1 MKTLLKS
8 IIFAAFIAVNL
19 TVFAQVGINTNTPE
33 ASAALDVTST
43 EGGILIP
50 RLTETQR
57 DAIASPATGLMIF
70 QTDETTGFYFFDG
83 ASWAQLEG
91 PAGADGLTTSVN
103 GVSQVDGAITLTTTD
118 IPEGNNIYY
127 TEALVSANS
136 AVAANTA
143 KPGVTSEQATTISNT
158 SGTNSGDQDISGIAI
173 NANDISTNV
182 SSISNLQSY
191 QATQDSAITLN
202 TAKTGMPTATEAG
215 EINYWNGTA
224 WATIAPT
231 ANAGAT
237 LQMTAG
243 VPAWVGG
250 TPPPPQVI
258 TLHSN
263 GVTLVAEPS
272 AVTGQ
277 SYDYNGTSYL
287 LVDNSS
293 IAANRTANIVTTRVT
308 SMASLF
314 QSQTTFNGNISHWDT
329 AAVTDMGSM
338 FRGAYAFNQNIGSW
352 DTAAVTNMA
361 ALFQF
366 ASAFNQD
373 IGNWDTAVV
382 TTMQTMFRGASS
394 FTQNISSWNTAA
406 VTNMSEM
413 FQENTAFNQNIG
425 SWNTGAVTGMYLMFE
440 GATAFNQDI
449 GSWNTAAVSDMRWM
463 FQGATAFNQNISN
476 WCVQTHFN
484 SEPDNFKTNANSTWV
499 NDAAKQPAWDATSCS
514 D

>member
-1 MKTLLKS
+1 MKTILKS
-8 IIFAAFIAVNL
+8 IIFIAFIAVNL
-19 TVFAQVGINTNTPE
+19 TAFAQVGINTNTPE

-70 QTDETTGFYFFDG
+70 QTDETTGFYFYDG
-83 ASWAQLEG
+83 GAWAQLEG

-118 IPEGNNIYY
+118 IPEGTNIYY

-158 SGTNSGDQDISGIAI
+158 SGTNTGDQDISGIVI

-202 TAKTGMPTATEAG
+202 TAKTGMPTATEVG

-231 ANAGAT
+231 TNDGAT

-250 TPPPPQVI
+250 TIPPPI
-258 TLHSN
+258 ALHSN
-263 GVTLVAEPS
+263 GVTLVAGAS

-287 LVDNSS
+287 IVDDAT
-293 IAANRTANIVTTRVT
+293 IAANKTANIVTTRVT
-308 SMASLF
+308 TMANLF
-314 QSQTTFNGNISHWDT
+314 SWSSSFNGDISHWDT

-338 FRGAYAFNQNIGSW
+338 FRGAYAFNQ
-352 DTAAVTNMA
+352 D
-361 ALFQF
+361 
-366 ASAFNQD
+366 
-373 IGNWDTAVV
+373 
-382 TTMQTMFRGASS
+382 
-394 FTQNISSWNTAA
+394 ISSWNTAA
-406 VTNMSEM
+406 VTNTESM
-413 FQENTAFNQNIG
+413 FREANAFNQNIG
-425 SWNTGAVTGMYLMFE
+425 SWNTAAVTDMNNMFR
-440 GATAFNQDI
+440 GTDSFNQDI
-449 GSWNTAAVSDMRWM
+449 GSWNTAAVTSMGSM
-463 FQGATAFNQNISN
+463 FRDNIAFNQDIGSWNTTAVNDLSSMFKYASAFN
-476 WCVQTHFN
+476 QDLSSWCVQNNFN
-484 SEPDNFKTNANSTWV
+484 SEPSRFKEGANSIWAT
-499 NDAAKQPAWDATSCS
+499 DTSKHPDWDADSCP

>member
-1 MKTLLKS
+1 MKTILKS
-8 IIFAAFIAVNL
+8 IIFTAFIAVNL
-19 TVFAQVGINTNTPE
+19 TAFAQVGINTNTPE

-70 QTDETTGFYFFDG
+70 QTDETTGFYFYDG
-83 ASWAQLEG
+83 AAWAQLEG

-118 IPEGNNIYY
+118 IPEGTNIYY

-158 SGTNSGDQDISGIAI
+158 SGTNTGDQDISGIVI

-202 TAKTGMPTATEAG
+202 TAKTGMPTATEVG
-215 EINYWNGTA
+215 EINYWNGAA

-231 ANAGAT
+231 TNDGAT

-250 TPPPPQVI
+250 TIPPPI
-258 TLHSN
+258 ALHSN
-263 GVTLVAEPS
+263 GVTLVAGAS

-287 LVDNSS
+287 IVDDAT
-293 IAANRTANIVTTRVT
+293 IAANKTANIVTTRVT
-308 SMASLF
+308 TMANLF
-314 QSQTTFNGNISHWDT
+314 SWSSFNGDISHWDT
-329 AAVTDMGSM
+329 ALVTNMLEM
-338 FRGAYAFNQNIGSW
+338 FREAYAFNQ
-352 DTAAVTNMA
+352 D
-361 ALFQF
+361 
-366 ASAFNQD
+366 
-373 IGNWDTAVV
+373 
-382 TTMQTMFRGASS
+382 
-394 FTQNISSWNTAA
+394 ISSWNTAA
-406 VTNMSEM
+406 VTNTESM
-413 FQENTAFNQNIG
+413 FREANAFNQNIG
-425 SWNTGAVTGMYLMFE
+425 SWNTAAVTDMNNMFR
-440 GATAFNQDI
+440 GTDSFNQDISSWNTSNVTNMSSVFLHAYVFNQDISSWNTAAVTDMNNMFFTARQFNQDI
-449 GSWNTAAVSDMRWM
+449 GSWNTAAVTNMESM
-463 FQGATAFNQNISN
+463 FKSAQEFNQDLSG
-476 WCVQTHFN
+476 WCVQNNFN
-484 SEPDNFKTNANSTWV
+484 SEPSRFKEGANSIWAT
-499 NDAAKQPAWDATSCS
+499 DTSKHPDWDADSCP

>member
-1 MKTLLKS
+1 MKTILKS
-8 IIFAAFIAVNL
+8 IIFIAFIAVNL
-19 TVFAQVGINTNTPE
+19 TAFAQVGINTNTPE

-91 PAGADGLTTSVN
+91 PAGAAGLTTSVN

-118 IPEGNNIYY
+118 IPEGTNIYY

-215 EINYWNGTA
+215 EINFWNGTA

-231 ANAGAT
+231 TNVGAT

-250 TPPPPQVI
+250 TPPPPAVGDFVEGGI
-258 TLHSN
+258 VFWVDPADNTH
-263 GVTLVAEPS
+263 GLVCALEDQS
-272 AVTGQ
+272 TGIQ
-277 SYDYNGTSYL
+277 WWN
-287 LVDNSS
+287 
-293 IAANRTANIVTTRVT
+293 
-308 SMASLF
+308 
-314 QSQTTFNGNISHWDT
+314 
-329 AAVTDMGSM
+329 
-338 FRGAYAFNQNIGSW
+338 GSW
-352 DTAAVTNMA
+352 LTTSTPAGIGTGAA
-361 ALFQF
+361 
-366 ASAFNQD
+366 
-373 IGNWDTAVV
+373 
-382 TTMQTMFRGASS
+382 
-394 FTQNISSWNTAA
+394 NTAA
-406 VTNMSEM
+406 IIAVQGTIETDYAAGLARVYNGGGYTDWFLPSKDELNEMYTNKTILNATAVANGGENFTDSFYWSSSE
-413 FQENTAFNQNIG
+413 FNYSTACRQSFDDGAQANPFK
-425 SWNTGAVTGMYLMFE
+425 GAVHSVRTVR
-440 GATAFNQDI
+440 AF
-449 GSWNTAAVSDMRWM
+449 
-463 FQGATAFNQNISN
+463 
-476 WCVQTHFN
+476 
-484 SEPDNFKTNANSTWV
+484 
-499 NDAAKQPAWDATSCS
+499 
-514 D
+514 